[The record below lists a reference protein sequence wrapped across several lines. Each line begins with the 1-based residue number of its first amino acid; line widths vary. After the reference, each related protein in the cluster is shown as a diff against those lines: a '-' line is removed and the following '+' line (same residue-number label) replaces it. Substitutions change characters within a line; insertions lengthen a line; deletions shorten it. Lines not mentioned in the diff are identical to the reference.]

1 MIRAVSNYLSS
12 IPAIFIDGTLYCM
25 IAWLVFS
32 QAYLGGDEAA
42 KWIAPLIKFWINYSI
57 GSLAAMAGALK
68 MFRSTAYGEHQQAK
82 KAETAFITKP

>member
-12 IPAIFIDGTLYCM
+12 IPAIFIDGTLYAAL
-25 IAWLVFS
+25 AWLLFS

-42 KWIAPLIKFWINYSI
+42 KWISPAIKFWINYGI
-57 GSLAAMAGALK
+57 GSFAAVTGSVK

-82 KAETAFITKP
+82 KAETTFIVKP